1 MTGRLKL
8 LGGAQLSHDGAA
20 APLPADRR
28 GCLLALLA
36 AEGGWVDR
44 ERLAL
49 LFWPESGEAAA
60 KAALRQL
67 LVRVKRLMLSPAL
80 EVNHD
85 AMRWR
90 VDSDVGDFRRALAEG
105 DAAAAVA
112 AYAGPFLAGF
122 VVHDVGGVDAWVET
136 ERDQLHAAFHSAC
149 MRAADRAVAEGRYGD
164 AVDMLARLEALDPL
178 AEDVVAALVL
188 ARYLSGRRDAA
199 LQAFERFAARL
210 DEELGLEPL
219 EATRALVDAVRRG
232 EAVAAPAVAA
242 PATAPRRLAPSRL
255 VARDAERRALFAA
268 ATPVVVAAGEPGIG
282 KTALLREFAPDGL
295 WCGAIEGLER
305 LPYHPLAALVR
316 ARPDLAAG
324 LGPYR
329 EDLARLVPEAAPG
342 LMPAPLDPTAARGRL
357 AEALARFVT
366 ASGAPLVV
374 DDLQWAD
381 PATLE
386 TLGYLA
392 RAGARV
398 VAAYRVGE
406 ATPALQ
412 QALAAWRAAGALT
425 EVFVAPLSVEAV
437 QALIADLMG
446 RDVGPPTF
454 SRALHRRS
462 GGNPLFLLETLAA
475 LFEARVLRAN
485 DAGWHTDLDAVTRD
499 YSELDVPPRVSA
511 VIVRRLRY
519 LSDPTARV
527 LEALAI
533 AQADLDA
540 RSLTR
545 VTGLSRV
552 AVADALD
559 EAVAVG
565 FLEAPDGPAGVGP
578 FRHDLLRQTLDARLS
593 PARRRLLH
601 GLVAEALESA
611 DAARRPA
618 DARRLD
624 PGRVAE
630 HWFAAG
636 EQARARAAWL
646 AQATA
651 LRERGLQT
659 DAVTLLAAARAR
671 LPDGEDA
678 DWLRAVQA
686 LAALELGAA
695 DGAEALLAAP
705 PADDPS
711 LRLRFALARIA
722 LHFHRGSVAEARA
735 GLAALLPWVDVVAD
749 DELRFEY
756 LIQSGRAAKEEM
768 RFDDAIADL
777 EPALAR
783 LRARPPSLRL
793 VQFVSSLAALYDDT
807 GRAELAL
814 PLHREALGLARALGS
829 RYYQV
834 EVSINLLFCTADLGR
849 YDEATEWAEE
859 ALTLGDYDNVPV
871 LRTNLAAN
879 YFQAGRYGDALRHYA
894 QLAGHD
900 AQPHLQV
907 IALARSAECH
917 ALLGRAE
924 DVAAPLDR
932 TLERLP
938 HTDFPVAVGAAAIA
952 VLRFGDAAQVA
963 RLRALVPDL
972 EPARLPP
979 HQRPRLEAALAA
991 RADADA

>member
-1 MTGRLKL
+1 MAGRIKL
-8 LGGAQLSHDGAA
+8 LGGALFSHDTAA
-20 APLPADRR
+20 APLPVDRR

-67 LVRVKRLMLSPAL
+67 LVRVKRLTLSPAL
-80 EVNHD
+80 EVTHD

-90 VDSDVGDFRRALAEG
+90 VDSDLGDFRRALAEG
-105 DAAAAVA
+105 DAVAAVA

-122 VVHDVGGVDAWVET
+122 AAHDVGGVDAWMET
-136 ERDQLHAAFHSAC
+136 ERDQLHAAFHGAC
-149 MRAADRAVAEGRYGD
+149 MRAADGAVAEGRYVD
-164 AVDMLARLEALDPL
+164 AVDMLTRLEALDPL
-178 AEDVVAALVL
+178 AEDVVVALVR
-188 ARYLSGRRDAA
+188 ARYLGGRRDAA

-210 DEELGLEPL
+210 EAELGLEPL

-232 EAVAAPAVAA
+232 DPVSAPA
-242 PATAPRRLAPSRL
+242 PATPTGPPRRLAPSRL
-255 VARDAERRALFAA
+255 VARDAERRALLVA

-282 KTALLREFAPDGL
+282 KTALLREFVPDGL
-295 WCGAIEGLER
+295 WCGAVEGLER

-316 ARPDLAAG
+316 ARPDLAEG

-342 LMPAPLDPTAARGRL
+342 VMPAPLDPTAARGRL
-357 AEALARFVT
+357 AEALARFVA
-366 ASGAPLVV
+366 ASGGPLVV

-392 RAGARV
+392 RGGARV
-398 VAAYRVGE
+398 VGAYRVGE
-406 ATPALQ
+406 AGPALQ
-412 QALAAWRAAGALT
+412 EALAAWRAAGALT
-425 EVFVAPLSVEAV
+425 EVRISPLSAEAV

-446 RDVGPPTF
+446 RAEGPPTF
-454 SRALHRRS
+454 ARALHRRS

-475 LFEARVLRAN
+475 LFEARVLRAD

-519 LSDPTARV
+519 LSDPTTRV

-540 RSLTR
+540 RSLAR
-545 VTGLSRV
+545 VTGLSKV

-559 EAVAVG
+559 EAVSVG
-565 FLEAPDGPAGVGP
+565 FLEAQDRSAAVPS
-578 FRHDLLRQTLDARLS
+578 FRHDLLRQTLDARLP

-601 GLVAEALESA
+601 GLVAEALEAA
-611 DAARRPA
+611 DAGRRSD
-618 DARRLD
+618 DARRAD

-636 EQARARAAWL
+636 EPARARTAWL
-646 AQATA
+646 EQAAA
-651 LRERGLQT
+651 LRGRGLQT
-659 DAVTLLAAARAR
+659 DAVAALAAARGR
-671 LPDGEDA
+671 LSDGEDA

-686 LAALELGAA
+686 LAALELGDA
-695 DGAEALLAAP
+695 DDAEALLTAP
-705 PADDPS
+705 PADAAA
-711 LRLRFALARIA
+711 LRLRFALARVT

-735 GLAALLPWVDVVAD
+735 ELAALRPWVDLVD
-749 DELRFEY
+749 DDDLRFEY

-768 RFDDAIADL
+768 HFDEAIAAV
-777 EPALAR
+777 EPAVAL

-807 GRAELAL
+807 GRAEQAL
-814 PLHREALGLARALGS
+814 PLHREALGLAKALGS

-849 YDEATEWAEE
+849 YDEATDWAEE

-879 YFQAGRYGDALRHYA
+879 YFQAGRYADALRHYA
-894 QLAGHD
+894 QLADHD

-917 ALLGRAE
+917 ALLGRTE
-924 DVAAPLDR
+924 SVAAPLDR
-932 TLERLP
+932 ALERLP

-952 VLRFGDAAQVA
+952 LLRFGDAGQVA
-963 RLRALVPDL
+963 RLRSLVPDL
-972 EPARLPP
+972 APARFPP